1 MPLLLHSQ
9 EAGRHSRAANARSP
23 HPDAPASRLGSCRS
37 SSVNPFSHL
46 LTDRPLLRIPAPA
59 QLARTW
65 SRSYATVL
73 AYADGRLV
81 GAGRAISDGEREAL
95 IVGVVVLPSYQRR
108 GIGSRMMAALT
119 EAVKGTAILLT
130 CEEDENVPFYRQLG
144 FRTHKRVMAL
154 GYRGGYAE

>member
-1 MPLLLHSQ
+1 MS
-9 EAGRHSRAANARSP
+9 EATEVTLKQDIANVDWQALAAVYGET
-23 HPDAPASRLGSCRS
+23 LG
-37 SSVNPFSHL
+37 PE
-46 LTDRPLLRIPAPA
+46 DPA

-65 SRSYATVL
+65 AKSYATVL
-73 AYADGRLV
+73 AYADDRLV

-95 IVGVVVLPSYQRR
+95 IVGVVVLPAYQRK

-130 CEEDENVPFYRQLG
+130 CEEDENVSFYEKAG

-154 GYRGGYAE
+154 GYRDGYAE

>member
-1 MPLLLHSQ
+1 MRKATEVTLKQDIENVDWRALADVYAETL
-9 EAGRHSRAANARSP
+9 GRE
-23 HPDAPASRLGSCRS
+23 D
-37 SSVNPFSHL
+37 
-46 LTDRPLLRIPAPA
+46 PA

-65 SRSYATVL
+65 AKSYATVL
-73 AYADGRLV
+73 AYADDRLV

-130 CEEDENVPFYRQLG
+130 CDEDENVPFYEKAG

>member
-1 MPLLLHSQ
+1 MTLKRDI
-9 EAGRHSRAANARSP
+9 ENVDWRALADVYRET
-23 HPDAPASRLGSCRS
+23 LG
-37 SSVNPFSHL
+37 PE
-46 LTDRPLLRIPAPA
+46 DPA

-65 SRSYATVL
+65 AKSYATVL
-73 AYADGRLV
+73 AYADERLV

-95 IVGVVVLPSYQRR
+95 IVGVVVLPSYERR
-108 GIGSRMMAALT
+108 GIGSAIMGALT

-130 CEEDENVPFYRQLG
+130 CEEDENVSFYRKAG

>member
-1 MPLLLHSQ
+1 MRKATEVTLKQDIENVDWRALADVYAETL
-9 EAGRHSRAANARSP
+9 GRE
-23 HPDAPASRLGSCRS
+23 D
-37 SSVNPFSHL
+37 
-46 LTDRPLLRIPAPA
+46 PA

-65 SRSYATVL
+65 AKSYATVL
-73 AYADGRLV
+73 AYADDRLV

-130 CEEDENVPFYRQLG
+130 CDEDENVPFYEKAG

-154 GYRGGYAE
+154 GYRGDG

>member
-1 MPLLLHSQ
+1 MRKATEVTLKQDIENVDWQALADVYR
-9 EAGRHSRAANARSP
+9 ET
-23 HPDAPASRLGSCRS
+23 LG
-37 SSVNPFSHL
+37 PE
-46 LTDRPLLRIPAPA
+46 DPA

-73 AYADGRLV
+73 AYADDRLV

-95 IVGVVVLPSYQRR
+95 IVGVVVLPAYQGK

-130 CEEDENVPFYRQLG
+130 CEEDENVSFYRKAG

>member
-1 MPLLLHSQ
+1 MSETTEVTLKQ
-9 EAGRHSRAANARSP
+9 DIENVDWQAVADVYAET
-23 HPDAPASRLGSCRS
+23 LGPE
-37 SSVNPFSHL
+37 N
-46 LTDRPLLRIPAPA
+46 PA
-59 QLARTW
+59 QLERTW
-65 SRSYATVL
+65 ARSYATLL

-81 GAGRAISDGEREAL
+81 GAARAISDGEREAL
-95 IVGVVVLPSYQRR
+95 IVGVVVLPSYQRK

-130 CEEDENVPFYRQLG
+130 CEEDENVSFYEKAG

>member
-1 MPLLLHSQ
+1 MRETTGVTLKQ
-9 EAGRHSRAANARSP
+9 DIENVDWQAVADVYRET
-23 HPDAPASRLGSCRS
+23 LG
-37 SSVNPFSHL
+37 PE
-46 LTDRPLLRIPAPA
+46 DPA

-81 GAGRAISDGEREAL
+81 GAARAISDGEREAL

-119 EAVKGTAILLT
+119 EQLKGTAILLT
-130 CEEDENVPFYRQLG
+130 CEEDENVSFYRKAG

-154 GYRGGYAE
+154 GYRGDVYAE